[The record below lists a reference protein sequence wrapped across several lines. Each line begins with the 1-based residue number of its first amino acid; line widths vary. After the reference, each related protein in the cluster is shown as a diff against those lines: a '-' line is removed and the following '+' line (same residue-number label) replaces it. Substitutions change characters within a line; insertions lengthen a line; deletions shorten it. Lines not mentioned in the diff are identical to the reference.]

1 MSFCCCLVTIFKH
14 ISSFLSAGD
23 PFDKPPCRGCSS
35 YLVEPYIK
43 CAECGPSP
51 LLLCLQCFTRGYE
64 YKKHQSDHKYEI
76 MTSDFPV
83 LEPGWTAQEEMALL
97 EAVMDCGFGNWQ
109 DVAYQMRTKTKEE
122 CESHYM
128 KNFINNP
135 LFSSTLLSLRQM
147 EEARTA
153 DNAIPFKPTDDPP
166 RPSFDSQLSRDMA
179 GYMPAR
185 ADFMEE
191 FDNYAE
197 WDLKDIDFVDDDSDI
212 LHVSYDIQV
221 ALHVSAA
228 LKVAVVDIY
237 HSRLKERQRRKK
249 IIRDHGLINLR
260 KFQILERRYPK
271 EVQDLYDAM
280 RRFARVVGPVE
291 HDKFIESHAL
301 LMNNAVSPPV
311 VLEFELRR
319 EIRRLQEYRREGI
332 QSFCGAKVYERVK
345 RVREDERSKRNMLC
359 EVLQYI
365 HDDRA
370 CQQWLHK
377 QAAIDA
383 GITPVV
389 TTITTSAGRRSAPP
403 LNLTGL
409 PGTEKL
415 NEREREL
422 CQVVRLVPGAYLE
435 YKQALLN
442 ECRRQGG
449 LRLAQARSL
458 IKIDVNKTRKIYDFL
473 IKEGYINKA

>member
-1 MSFCCCLVTIFKH
+1 MDRLASF
-14 ISSFLSAGD
+14 GND

-35 YLVEPYIK
+35 YLTEPYIK

-51 LLLCLQCFTRGYE
+51 FLLCLQCFTRGFE

-109 DVAYQMRTKTKEE
+109 DVAYQMRSKTKEE

-135 LFSSTLLSLRQM
+135 LFSSTLLSLKKTKDSRF
-147 EEARTA
+147 A
-153 DNAIPFKPTDDPP
+153 DGAIPFKPTDDPP
-166 RPSFDSQLSRDMA
+166 RPTFDSVLSRDMA

-197 WDLKDIDFVDDDSDI
+197 WDLKDIDFVDDDSDV
-212 LHVSYDIQV
+212 LR
-221 ALHVSAA
+221 A
-228 LKVAVVDIY
+228 LKLAVVDIY

-249 IIRDHGLINLR
+249 
-260 KFQILERRYPK
+260 
-271 EVQDLYDAM
+271 VQEPLWTDFLKIP
-280 RRFARVVGPVE
+280 FFLFIFFLPV
-291 HDKFIESHAL
+291 
-301 LMNNAVSPPV
+301 
-311 VLEFELRR
+311 EFELRR
-319 EIRRLQEYRREGI
+319 EIRRLQEYRKAGI
-332 QSFCGAKVYERVK
+332 KSFCSAKVYERVK
-345 RVREDERSKRNMLC
+345 RMREDERRKRTMLC
-359 EVLQYI
+359 DVLQYI
-365 HDDRA
+365 QDGRA
-370 CQQWLHK
+370 CQQWLSTEPLSTFSLS
-377 QAAIDA
+377 
-383 GITPVV
+383 TPPSLLSWHS
-389 TTITTSAGRRSAPP
+389 TGRRSAPP

-415 NEREREL
+415 NEREKEL

-449 LRLAQARSL
+449 LRLAQARAL

-473 IKEGYINKA
+473 IKEGYITKA

>member
-1 MSFCCCLVTIFKH
+1 MDRLASFTN
-14 ISSFLSAGD
+14 D

-35 YLVEPYIK
+35 YLTEPYIK

-51 LLLCLQCFTRGYE
+51 FLLCLQCFTRGFE

-109 DVAYQMRTKTKEE
+109 DVAYQMRSKTKEE

-135 LFSSTLLSLRQM
+135 LFSSTLLSLRKTKDYRYA
-147 EEARTA
+147 EG
-153 DNAIPFKPTDDPP
+153 AIPFKPSDDPP
-166 RPSFDSQLSRDMA
+166 RPTFDSVLSRDMA

-212 LHVSYDIQV
+212 LH
-221 ALHVSAA
+221 A
-228 LKVAVVDIY
+228 LKLAVVDIY

-260 KFQILERRYPK
+260 KFQLLERCYPK
-271 EVQDLYDAM
+271 EVQELYDAM
-280 RRFARVVGPVE
+280 RRFARVVGPTE
-291 HDKFIESHAL
+291 HDKFIESHA
-301 LMNNAVSPPV
+301 
-311 VLEFELRR
+311 R
-319 EIRRLQEYRREGI
+319 
-332 QSFCGAKVYERVK
+332 AKVYERVK
-345 RVREDERSKRNMLC
+345 RMREDERRKRTMLC
-359 EVLQYI
+359 DVLQYI
-365 HDDRA
+365 QDGRA
-370 CQQWLHK
+370 CQQWLR
-377 QAAIDA
+377 
-383 GITPVV
+383 GTR
-389 TTITTSAGRRSAPP
+389 SRRSAPP

-415 NEREREL
+415 NEREKEL

-449 LRLAQARSL
+449 LRLAQARAL

-473 IKEGYINKA
+473 IKEGHITKA

>member
-1 MSFCCCLVTIFKH
+1 MDRLASF
-14 ISSFLSAGD
+14 GND

-35 YLVEPYIK
+35 YLTEPYIK

-51 LLLCLQCFTRGYE
+51 FLLCLQCFTRGFE

-135 LFSSTLLSLRQM
+135 LFSSTLLSLRKTKDSRFA
-147 EEARTA
+147 EG
-153 DNAIPFKPTDDPP
+153 AIPSNVTTDDPP
-166 RPSFDSQLSRDMA
+166 RPTFDSVLSRDMA

-212 LHVSYDIQV
+212 LR
-221 ALHVSAA
+221 A
-228 LKVAVVDIY
+228 LKLAVVDIY

-249 IIRDHGLINLR
+249 
-260 KFQILERRYPK
+260 
-271 EVQDLYDAM
+271 
-280 RRFARVVGPVE
+280 RFARVVGPIE
-291 HDKFIESHAL
+291 HDKFIESHA
-301 LMNNAVSPPV
+301 
-311 VLEFELRR
+311 R
-319 EIRRLQEYRREGI
+319 
-332 QSFCGAKVYERVK
+332 AKVYERVK
-345 RVREDERSKRNMLC
+345 RMREDERRKRTMLC
-359 EVLQYI
+359 DVLQYI
-365 HDDRA
+365 QDGRA
-370 CQQWLHK
+370 CQQWLSK

-383 GITPVV
+383 GITPAV
-389 TTITTSAGRRSAPP
+389 TTITVSGRRSAPP

-415 NEREREL
+415 NEREKEL

-449 LRLAQARSL
+449 LRLAQARAL

-473 IKEGYINKA
+473 IKEGYITKA

>member
-1 MSFCCCLVTIFKH
+1 MDRLASF
-14 ISSFLSAGD
+14 GND

-35 YLVEPYIK
+35 YLTEPYIK

-51 LLLCLQCFTRGYE
+51 FLLCLQCFTRGFE

-109 DVAYQMRTKTKEE
+109 DVAYQMRSKTKEE

-135 LFSSTLLSLRQM
+135 LFSSTLLSLKKTKDSRF
-147 EEARTA
+147 A
-153 DNAIPFKPTDDPP
+153 DGAIPFKPTDDPP
-166 RPSFDSQLSRDMA
+166 RPTFDSVLSRDMA

-197 WDLKDIDFVDDDSDI
+197 WDLKDIDFVDDDSDV
-212 LHVSYDIQV
+212 LR
-221 ALHVSAA
+221 A
-228 LKVAVVDIY
+228 LKLAVVDIY

-260 KFQILERRYPK
+260 KFQSAGAMHPK
-271 EVQDLYDAM
+271 EVQEMYDVM
-280 RRFARVVGPVE
+280 RRCCRVVGPAFFFRPHV
-291 HDKFIESHAL
+291 
-301 LMNNAVSPPV
+301 AVQ
-311 VLEFELRR
+311 LCL
-319 EIRRLQEYRREGI
+319 
-332 QSFCGAKVYERVK
+332 GAKVYERVK
-345 RVREDERSKRNMLC
+345 RMREDERRKRTMLC
-359 EVLQYI
+359 DVLQYI
-365 HDDRA
+365 QDGRA
-370 CQQWLHK
+370 CQQWLSK
-377 QAAIDA
+377 QAAILLSKVWTNPMTLHFCLNFWSTA
-383 GITPVV
+383 T
-389 TTITTSAGRRSAPP
+389 GRRSAPP

-415 NEREREL
+415 NEREKEL

-449 LRLAQARSL
+449 LRLAQARAL

-473 IKEGYINKA
+473 IKEGYITKA

>member
-1 MSFCCCLVTIFKH
+1 MLALNLTNNTDFNRRFLVANVCIWLPVELASFGHYSDLF
-14 ISSFLSAGD
+14 SDD
-23 PFDKPPCRGCSS
+23 PSDKPPCRGCSS
-35 YLVEPYIK
+35 NLVEPYIK

-51 LLLCLQCFTRGYE
+51 FLLCLQCFTRGFE
-64 YKKHQSDHKYEI
+64 FKKHESDHKYEI

-83 LEPGWTAQEEMALL
+83 LEPGWTAQEEMAVL

-109 DVAYQMRTKTKEE
+109 DVAYQMRTKSKEE
-122 CESHYM
+122 CEAHYM

-135 LFSSTLLSLRQM
+135 LFSSTLLNLRQI

-153 DNAIPFKPTDDPP
+153 DTAIPFKPTDDPP
-166 RPSFDSQLSRDMA
+166 RPTFDSLLSRDMA

-197 WDLKDIDFVDDDSDI
+197 WDLKDIDFVDDDSDL
-212 LHVSYDIQV
+212 LH
-221 ALHVSAA
+221 A
-228 LKVAVVDIY
+228 LKIAVVDIY
-237 HSRLKERQRRKK
+237 HSRLKERGRRKK

-260 KFQILERRYPK
+260 KFQ
-271 EVQDLYDAM
+271 M
-280 RRFARVVGPVE
+280 
-291 HDKFIESHAL
+291 
-301 LMNNAVSPPV
+301 
-311 VLEFELRR
+311 EFELRR
-319 EIRRLQEYRREGI
+319 EIGRLQEYRRAGI
-332 QSFCGAKVYERVK
+332 QSFCSAKVYERVK
-345 RVREDERSKRNMLC
+345 HVREDERRKRTMLVD
-359 EVLQYI
+359 VLQYI
-365 HDDRA
+365 QDGRA
-370 CQQWLHK
+370 CQQWLSK

-389 TTITTSAGRRSAPP
+389 ITTSATGRRSAPP

-415 NEREREL
+415 NDREKEL

-449 LRLAQARSL
+449 LRLAQARAL

-473 IKEGYINKA
+473 IKEGYMNKA

>member
-1 MSFCCCLVTIFKH
+1 MDRLASF
-14 ISSFLSAGD
+14 GND
-23 PFDKPPCRGCSS
+23 PSDKPPCRGCSS
-35 YLVEPYIK
+35 NLVEPYIK

-51 LLLCLQCFTRGYE
+51 FLLCLQCFTRGFE
-64 YKKHQSDHKYEI
+64 FKKHESNHKYEI

-83 LEPGWTAQEEMALL
+83 LEPGWTAQEEIALL

-109 DVAYQMRTKTKEE
+109 DVAYQMRTKNKEE
-122 CESHYM
+122 CEAHYM

-135 LFSSTLLSLRQM
+135 LFSSTLLNLRQI

-153 DNAIPFKPTDDPP
+153 DTTIPFKPTDDPP
-166 RPSFDSQLSRDMA
+166 RPTFDSLLSRDMA

-212 LHVSYDIQV
+212 LH
-221 ALHVSAA
+221 A

-237 HSRLKERQRRKK
+237 HSRLKERGRRKK

-260 KFQILERRYPK
+260 KFQ
-271 EVQDLYDAM
+271 M
-280 RRFARVVGPVE
+280 
-291 HDKFIESHAL
+291 
-301 LMNNAVSPPV
+301 
-311 VLEFELRR
+311 EFELRR
-319 EIRRLQEYRREGI
+319 EIGRLQEYRRAGI
-332 QSFCGAKVYERVK
+332 QSFCSAKVYERVK
-345 RVREDERSKRNMLC
+345 HVREDERRKRTMLVD
-359 EVLQYI
+359 VLQYI
-365 HDDRA
+365 QDGRA
-370 CQQWLHK
+370 CQQWLSK

-389 TTITTSAGRRSAPP
+389 TTITTSATGRRSAPP

-415 NEREREL
+415 NDREKEL

-449 LRLAQARSL
+449 LRLAQARAL

>member
-1 MSFCCCLVTIFKH
+1 MDRLASF
-14 ISSFLSAGD
+14 GND
-23 PFDKPPCRGCSS
+23 PSDKPPCRGCSS
-35 YLVEPYIK
+35 NLVEPYIK
-43 CAECGPSP
+43 CAECGPSSF
-51 LLLCLQCFTRGYE
+51 LLCLQCFTRGFE
-64 YKKHQSDHKYEI
+64 YKKHESDHKYEI

-83 LEPGWTAQEEMALL
+83 LEPGWTAQEEIALL

-109 DVAYQMRTKTKEE
+109 DVAYQMRTKSKEE
-122 CESHYM
+122 CEGHYM

-153 DNAIPFKPTDDPP
+153 DTAIPFKPTDDPP
-166 RPSFDSQLSRDMA
+166 RPTFDSMLSRDMA

-212 LHVSYDIQV
+212 LH
-221 ALHVSAA
+221 A
-228 LKVAVVDIY
+228 LKIAVVDIY
-237 HSRLKERQRRKK
+237 HSRLKERGRRKK
-249 IIRDHGLINLR
+249 TSFIHSPCPKGRVLEVWLYNTVFTL
-260 KFQILERRYPK
+260 QYCSCLSVLERRYPK

-280 RRFARVVGPVE
+280 RRFARVVGPIE

-301 LMNNAVSPPV
+301 
-311 VLEFELRR
+311 EFELRR
-319 EIRRLQEYRREGI
+319 EICRLQEYRRAGI
-332 QSFCGAKVYERVK
+332 QSFCSAKVYERVK
-345 RVREDERSKRNMLC
+345 RVREEERRKRTMLVD
-359 EVLQYI
+359 VLQYI
-365 HDDRA
+365 QDGRA
-370 CQQWLHK
+370 CQQWLSK
-377 QAAIDA
+377 QASSVSLSIP
-383 GITPVV
+383 T
-389 TTITTSAGRRSAPP
+389 GRRSAPP

-415 NEREREL
+415 NDREKEL

-449 LRLAQARSL
+449 LRLAQARAL

>member
-1 MSFCCCLVTIFKH
+1 MERLASF
-14 ISSFLSAGD
+14 GND

-35 YLVEPYIK
+35 YLTEPYIK

-51 LLLCLQCFTRGYE
+51 FLLCLQCFTRGFE
-64 YKKHQSDHKYEI
+64 YKKHESDHRYEI

-83 LEPGWTAQEEMALL
+83 LEPGWTAQEEMSLL

-135 LFSSTLLSLRQM
+135 LFSSTLLSLRKTKDSRFA
-147 EEARTA
+147 EG
-153 DNAIPFKPTDDPP
+153 AIPFKPTDDPP
-166 RPSFDSQLSRDMA
+166 RPSFDSVLSRDMA

-212 LHVSYDIQV
+212 LR
-221 ALHVSAA
+221 A
-228 LKVAVVDIY
+228 LKLSVLHT
-237 HSRLKERQRRKK
+237 HSSL
-249 IIRDHGLINLR
+249 LLLPV
-260 KFQILERRYPK
+260 LERCYPK
-271 EVQDLYDAM
+271 EVQELYDVM
-280 RRFARVVGPVE
+280 RRFARVIGPIE
-291 HDKFIESHAL
+291 HDKFIESHA
-301 LMNNAVSPPV
+301 
-311 VLEFELRR
+311 LEFELRR
-319 EIRRLQEYRREGI
+319 EIRRLQEYRKAGI
-332 QSFCGAKVYERVK
+332 KSFCSAKVYERVK
-345 RVREDERSKRNMLC
+345 RMREDERRKRTMLC
-359 EVLQYI
+359 DVLQYI
-365 HDDRA
+365 QDDSKLPA
-370 CQQWLHK
+370 S
-377 QAAIDA
+377 
-383 GITPVV
+383 T
-389 TTITTSAGRRSAPP
+389 GRRSAPP

-415 NEREREL
+415 NEREKEL

-449 LRLAQARSL
+449 LRLAQARAL

-473 IKEGYINKA
+473 IKEGHITKA

>member
-1 MSFCCCLVTIFKH
+1 MDRLASF
-14 ISSFLSAGD
+14 GND
-23 PFDKPPCRGCSS
+23 PSDKPPCRGCSS
-35 YLVEPYIK
+35 NLVEPYIK
-43 CAECGPSP
+43 CAECGPSSF
-51 LLLCLQCFTRGYE
+51 LLCLQCFTRGFE
-64 YKKHQSDHKYEI
+64 YKKHESDHKYEI

-83 LEPGWTAQEEMALL
+83 LEPGWTAQEEIALL

-109 DVAYQMRTKTKEE
+109 DVAYQMRTKSKEE
-122 CESHYM
+122 CEGHYM

-153 DNAIPFKPTDDPP
+153 DTAIPFKPTDDPP
-166 RPSFDSQLSRDMA
+166 RPTFDSMLSRDMA

-212 LHVSYDIQV
+212 LH
-221 ALHVSAA
+221 A
-228 LKVAVVDIY
+228 LKIAVVDIY
-237 HSRLKERQRRKK
+237 HSRLKERGRRKK
-249 IIRDHGLINLR
+249 TSFIHSPCPKGRVLEVWLYNTVFTL
-260 KFQILERRYPK
+260 QYCSCLSVLERRYPK

-280 RRFARVVGPVE
+280 RRFARVVGPIE
-291 HDKFIESHAL
+291 HDKFIESHA
-301 LMNNAVSPPV
+301 
-311 VLEFELRR
+311 R
-319 EIRRLQEYRREGI
+319 
-332 QSFCGAKVYERVK
+332 AKVYERVK
-345 RVREDERSKRNMLC
+345 RVREEERRKRTMLVD
-359 EVLQYI
+359 VLQYI
-365 HDDRA
+365 QDGRA
-370 CQQWLHK
+370 CQQWLSK
-377 QAAIDA
+377 QAAIVSLS
-383 GITPVV
+383 IR
-389 TTITTSAGRRSAPP
+389 RRSAPP

-415 NEREREL
+415 NDREKEL

-449 LRLAQARSL
+449 LRLAQARAL

>member
-1 MSFCCCLVTIFKH
+1 MGRCMQLNVY
-14 ISSFLSAGD
+14 D

-35 YLVEPYIK
+35 YLTEPYIK
-43 CAECGPSP
+43 CAECGPTP
-51 LLLCLQCFTRGYE
+51 FMLCLQCFTRGFE

-83 LEPGWTAQEEMALL
+83 LDPGWTALEEMALL

-109 DVAYQMRTKTKEE
+109 DVANQMRTKSKEE

-128 KNFINNP
+128 KHFINNP

-153 DNAIPFKPTDDPP
+153 DTAIPFRSTDDPP
-166 RPSFDSQLSRDMA
+166 RPTFDSLLSRDMA

-185 ADFMEE
+185 ADFVEE

-197 WDLKDIDFVDDDSDI
+197 WDLRDIDFVDDDSDI
-212 LHVSYDIQV
+212 LH
-221 ALHVSAA
+221 A
-228 LKVAVVDIY
+228 LKIAVVDIY

-280 RRFARVVGPVE
+280 RRFARVSGPIE
-291 HDKFIESHAL
+291 HDKFIESHA
-301 LMNNAVSPPV
+301 
-311 VLEFELRR
+311 LEFELRR
-319 EIRRLQEYRREGI
+319 EIRRLQEYRRAGI
-332 QSFCGAKVYERVK
+332 QSFCSARVYERVK
-345 RVREDERSKRNMLC
+345 RVREEERRKRTMLSD
-359 EVLQYI
+359 VLQYI
-365 HDDRA
+365 QDSQA

-383 GITPVV
+383 GLNPVV
-389 TTITTSAGRRSAPP
+389 STITTSATGRRSAPP

-409 PGTEKL
+409 PGTDKL
-415 NEREREL
+415 NDKEKEL

-435 YKQALLN
+435 YKAALVN

-449 LRLAQARSL
+449 LRLAQARAL

>member
-1 MSFCCCLVTIFKH
+1 MREQDNQSH
-14 ISSFLSAGD
+14 GD
-23 PFDKPPCRGCSS
+23 PNDKPPCRGCST

-51 LLLCLQCFTRGYE
+51 FLLCLQCFTRGFE

-83 LEPGWTAQEEMALL
+83 LEASWSAQEEMALL

-109 DVAYQMRTKTKEE
+109 DVAYQMRSKSKEE

-135 LFSSTLLSLRQM
+135 LFSSTLLGLRKTKD
-147 EEARTA
+147 ARFA
-153 DNAIPFKPTDDPP
+153 DGAIPFKASDDPP
-166 RPSFDSQLSRDMA
+166 RPTFDSMLSRDMA

-197 WDLKDIDFVDDDSDI
+197 WDLKDIDFVDDDSDV
-212 LHVSYDIQV
+212 LR
-221 ALHVSAA
+221 A
-228 LKVAVVDIY
+228 LKLAVVDIY

-249 IIRDHGLINLR
+249 IIRDHGLINMR
-260 KFQILERRYPK
+260 KFQMLEHCYPK
-271 EVQDLYDAM
+271 EVQELYELM
-280 RRFARVVGPVE
+280 RRFARVTGPLE
-291 HDKFIESHAL
+291 HDKFIESH
-301 LMNNAVSPPV
+301 

-319 EIRRLQEYRREGI
+319 EIRRLQEYRGAGLK
-332 QSFCGAKVYERVK
+332 SFCSAKVYDRTK
-345 RVREDERSKRNMLC
+345 RLREDERRKRTALC
-359 EVLQYI
+359 DVLQYI
-365 HDDRA
+365 HDGRA
-370 CQQWLHK
+370 CQQWLSK

-383 GITPVV
+383 GITPAV
-389 TTITTSAGRRSAPP
+389 TTITPSATGRRSAPP

-415 NEREREL
+415 NEREKEL

-449 LRLAQARSL
+449 LRLAQARAL

-473 IKEGYINKA
+473 IREGSITKA

>member
-1 MSFCCCLVTIFKH
+1 MYCDVKYCWHVFGTGYRSVEMI
-14 ISSFLSAGD
+14 
-23 PFDKPPCRGCSS
+23 PPCRGCSS

-51 LLLCLQCFTRGYE
+51 FLLCLQCFTRGYE

-122 CESHYM
+122 CEGHYM

-135 LFSSTLLSLRQM
+135 LFSSTLLNLRQM
-147 EEARTA
+147 EDHLSRTA
-153 DNAIPFKPTDDPP
+153 DTAIPFKPTDDPP
-166 RPSFDSQLSRDMA
+166 RPSFDSQVSRDMA

-212 LHVSYDIQV
+212 LH
-221 ALHVSAA
+221 A

-280 RRFARVVGPVE
+280 RRFARVVGPIE
-291 HDKFIESHAL
+291 HDKFIESHT
-301 LMNNAVSPPV
+301 
-311 VLEFELRR
+311 
-319 EIRRLQEYRREGI
+319 
-332 QSFCGAKVYERVK
+332 CAKVYERVK
-345 RVREDERSKRNMLC
+345 RMREDERRKRNMLC
-359 EVLQYI
+359 DILQYI
-365 HDDRA
+365 HDSR
-370 CQQWLHK
+370 LF
-377 QAAIDA
+377 
-383 GITPVV
+383 
-389 TTITTSAGRRSAPP
+389 
-403 LNLTGL
+403 LN
-409 PGTEKL
+409 KL
-415 NEREREL
+415 NEREKEL

>member
-1 MSFCCCLVTIFKH
+1 MERLASF
-14 ISSFLSAGD
+14 GND

-35 YLVEPYIK
+35 YLTEPYIK
-43 CAECGPSP
+43 CADCGPSHF
-51 LLLCLQCFTRGYE
+51 LLCLQCFTRGFE
-64 YKKHQSDHKYEI
+64 YKKHKSDHRYEI
-76 MTSDFPV
+76 MQIVMTSNFI
-83 LEPGWTAQEEMALL
+83 LL
-97 EAVMDCGFGNWQ
+97 SWQ

-135 LFSSTLLSLRQM
+135 LFSSTLLSLRKTKDSHFA
-147 EEARTA
+147 EGAV
-153 DNAIPFKPTDDPP
+153 PFRPCDDPP
-166 RPSFDSQLSRDMA
+166 RPTFDSVMSRDMA

-212 LHVSYDIQV
+212 LR
-221 ALHVSAA
+221 A
-228 LKVAVVDIY
+228 LKLSVSGGFLFHIFSCYDCFCL
-237 HSRLKERQRRKK
+237 SRFL
-249 IIRDHGLINLR
+249 LPV
-260 KFQILERRYPK
+260 LERCYPK
-271 EVQDLYDAM
+271 EVQELYEAM
-280 RRFARVVGPVE
+280 RRFARVAGPME
-291 HDKFIESHAL
+291 HDKFIESHACYCL
-301 LMNNAVSPPV
+301 FLFSA
-311 VLEFELRR
+311 R
-319 EIRRLQEYRREGI
+319 
-332 QSFCGAKVYERVK
+332 VYERVK
-345 RVREDERSKRNMLC
+345 RMREDERRKRTMLC
-359 EVLQYI
+359 DVLHYI
-365 HDDRA
+365 NDGRA
-370 CQQWLHK
+370 CQQWLSK

-383 GITPVV
+383 GITPAV
-389 TTITTSAGRRSAPP
+389 TTITPSGRRSAPP

-415 NEREREL
+415 NEREKEL

-449 LRLAQARSL
+449 LRLAQARAL

-473 IKEGYINKA
+473 IKEGHITKA

>member
-1 MSFCCCLVTIFKH
+1 MERLTSF
-14 ISSFLSAGD
+14 GND

-35 YLVEPYIK
+35 YLSEPYIK

-51 LLLCLQCFTRGYE
+51 FLLCLQCFTRGFE

-83 LEPGWTAQEEMALL
+83 LEPGWTAQEEMDLL

-109 DVAYQMRTKTKEE
+109 DVAYQMRTKSKEE

-135 LFSSTLLSLRQM
+135 LFSSTLLGLRK
-147 EEARTA
+147 TNNCHYA
-153 DNAIPFKPTDDPP
+153 DGAVPFKPTDDPP
-166 RPSFDSQLSRDMA
+166 RPTFDSVLSRDMA

-212 LHVSYDIQV
+212 LH
-221 ALHVSAA
+221 A
-228 LKVAVVDIY
+228 LKLAVVDIY

-260 KFQILERRYPK
+260 KFQ
-271 EVQDLYDAM
+271 M
-280 RRFARVVGPVE
+280 
-291 HDKFIESHAL
+291 
-301 LMNNAVSPPV
+301 
-311 VLEFELRR
+311 EFELRK
-319 EIRRLQEYRREGI
+319 EIRRLQEYRRAGI
-332 QSFCGAKVYERVK
+332 KSFCSAKVYERVK
-345 RVREDERSKRNMLC
+345 RMREDERRKRTMLC
-359 EVLQYI
+359 DVLQYI
-365 HDDRA
+365 QDGRA
-370 CQQWLHK
+370 CQQWLSK

-383 GITPVV
+383 GVTPAVTAITV
-389 TTITTSAGRRSAPP
+389 SATGRRSAPP

-415 NEREREL
+415 NEKEKEL

-449 LRLAQARSL
+449 LRLAQARAL

-473 IKEGYINKA
+473 IKEGYITKA

>member
-1 MSFCCCLVTIFKH
+1 MDRLASF
-14 ISSFLSAGD
+14 GND
-23 PFDKPPCRGCSS
+23 PFDKPPCKGCSS
-35 YLVEPYIK
+35 HLTEPYIK

-51 LLLCLQCFTRGYE
+51 FLICLQCYTRGFE
-64 YKKHQSDHKYEI
+64 FKKHQSDHKYEI

-135 LFSSTLLSLRQM
+135 LFSSTLLSLQK
-147 EEARTA
+147 TKDSHFA
-153 DNAIPFKPTDDPP
+153 DTAIPFKPTDDPP
-166 RPSFDSQLSRDMA
+166 RPTFDSVLSRDMA

-197 WDLKDIDFVDDDSDI
+197 WDLKDIDFVDDDSDV
-212 LHVSYDIQV
+212 LR
-221 ALHVSAA
+221 A
-228 LKVAVVDIY
+228 LKLAVLLPT
-237 HSRLKERQRRKK
+237 HSAVPLSPSV
-249 IIRDHGLINLR
+249 LV
-260 KFQILERRYPK
+260 LERCYPK
-271 EVQDLYDAM
+271 EVQEMYDAM
-280 RRFARVVGPVE
+280 RRFARVVGPTE
-291 HDKFIESHAL
+291 HDKFIES
-301 LMNNAVSPPV
+301 NA
-311 VLEFELRR
+311 LEFELRK
-319 EIRRLQEYRREGI
+319 EIRRLQEYRKAGI
-332 QSFCGAKVYERVK
+332 KSFCSAKVYDRVK
-345 RVREDERSKRNMLC
+345 RVREEERRKRTMLSDM
-359 EVLQYI
+359 LQYI
-365 HDDRA
+365 QDSRA
-370 CQQWLHK
+370 CQQWLSK

-389 TTITTSAGRRSAPP
+389 TPLPVTVSGRRSAPP

-415 NEREREL
+415 NEREKEL

-449 LRLAQARSL
+449 LRLAQARAL

-473 IKEGYINKA
+473 IKEGYITKA

>member
-1 MSFCCCLVTIFKH
+1 MDRLASF
-14 ISSFLSAGD
+14 GND

-35 YLVEPYIK
+35 PLTEPYIK

-51 LLLCLQCFTRGYE
+51 FLLCLQCFTRGFE
-64 YKKHQSDHKYEI
+64 YKKHESDHKYEI

-135 LFSSTLLSLRQM
+135 LFSSTLLSLRKTKDSRFA
-147 EEARTA
+147 EG
-153 DNAIPFKPTDDPP
+153 AIPFKPTDDPP
-166 RPSFDSQLSRDMA
+166 RPTFDSVLSRDMA

-212 LHVSYDIQV
+212 LR
-221 ALHVSAA
+221 A
-228 LKVAVVDIY
+228 LKLAVVDIY

-260 KFQILERRYPK
+260 KFQMLERCYPK
-271 EVQDLYDAM
+271 ELQELYDVM
-280 RRFARVVGPVE
+280 RRFARVAGPIE
-291 HDKFIESHAL
+291 HDKFIESHA
-301 LMNNAVSPPV
+301 
-311 VLEFELRR
+311 R
-319 EIRRLQEYRREGI
+319 
-332 QSFCGAKVYERVK
+332 AKVYERAK
-345 RVREDERSKRNMLC
+345 RMREDERRKRTMLC
-359 EVLQYI
+359 DVLQYI
-365 HDDRA
+365 QDGRA
-370 CQQWLHK
+370 CQQWLSK
-377 QAAIDA
+377 QAAIRA
-383 GITPVV
+383 AT
-389 TTITTSAGRRSAPP
+389 GRRSAPP

-415 NEREREL
+415 NEREKEL

-449 LRLAQARSL
+449 LRLAQARAL

-473 IKEGYINKA
+473 IKEGYITKA